1 MRLSHRL
8 ARPALAVAL
17 LAALSGAALSGCDT
31 DDVVAQ
37 NLPDEGFVDV
47 DGGRIYYQTQGDGEP
62 LVLVHGYPLSGDLF
76 REQRDGLSDDYTVIT
91 VDLRGY
97 GRSTGADG
105 DETIGTYASDV
116 LAVLDELGVDR
127 ALIGGMSMGGPIVFS
142 MYQED
147 PERFRGMLLIDTIA
161 AAASPPEAGTWMGT
175 VELVRNGGVDALP
188 TAFMDEFV
196 TGQGRM
202 DRPEL
207 TEYLAGIINEASE
220 DAAIAG
226 AMALANRPDF
236 QPLLDEIDV
245 PVLVLVGLQ
254 DTVYPF
260 EISRRMADT
269 IGSNAQ
275 VAILDDASH
284 AAIIERGDRA
294 NDAIRSWADDVED
307 DAL

>member
-8 ARPALAVAL
+8 ARPALLVAL
-17 LAALSGAALSGCDT
+17 LSVSATGLVGCDT

-37 NLPDEGFVDV
+37 SLPDEGFVDV

-105 DETIGTYASDV
+105 DETIQTYASDV
-116 LAVLDELGVDR
+116 LAVLYELGVDR

-142 MYQED
+142 MYQQD

-175 VELVRNGGVDALP
+175 VELIRRDGVDALP
-188 TAFMDEFV
+188 MAFMDEFV
-196 TGQGRM
+196 TGEGRM

-207 TEYLAGIINEASE
+207 TDYLAGIINEASE
-220 DAAIAG
+220 DAALAG

-236 QPLLDEIDV
+236 QPLLDDIDV
-245 PVLVLVGLQ
+245 PVLVLVGIQ

-260 EISRRMADT
+260 EISRRMADA
-269 IGSNAQ
+269 IGSNAE
-275 VAILDDASH
+275 VAVIDDASH
-284 AAIIERGDRA
+284 AAVIERGDAA
-294 NDAIRSWADDVED
+294 NDAIRGWADDVDD

>member
-1 MRLSHRL
+1 MRSSHRL
-8 ARPALAVAL
+8 ALPALLVAL
-17 LAALSGAALSGCDT
+17 LAATAAGLTGCDT

-37 NLPDEGFVDV
+37 NLPDEGFVAV
-47 DGGRIYYQTQGDGEP
+47 DGGQIYYQTQGDGEP

-76 REQRDGLSDDYTVIT
+76 REQRDGLSDDYTVVT

-105 DETIGTYASDV
+105 DETVETYARDV

-142 MYQED
+142 MYEQD
-147 PERFRGMLLIDTIA
+147 PDRFRGMLLIDTIA
-161 AAASPPEAGTWMGT
+161 AAAAPPEAGLWMGT
-175 VELVRNGGVDALP
+175 VELVREQGVAAIPPL
-188 TAFMDEFV
+188 FMDEFV

-207 TEYLAGIINEASE
+207 TDYLAGIINEASQ
-220 DAAIAG
+220 DAAVAG

-236 QPLLDEIDV
+236 QPLLDDIDV

-260 EISRRMADT
+260 EVSQRMAEM
-269 IGSNAQ
+269 IGDNAE
-275 VAILDDASH
+275 VAVLDDASH
-284 AAIIERGDRA
+284 AAVIERGDRA
-294 NDAIRSWADDVED
+294 NDAIRSWADDVDD